1 MNKLVFAAIFFP
13 VILLA
18 KEVIITEANGRM
30 WTRAT
35 VTRIDA
41 TGITFHTPMGRTRPF
56 QLKLEELSKADQAL
70 YGGRVQAARAVLRAR
85 AQREIDDEK
94 ARRAKV
100 MEGTYVVPTAKG
112 EVEGVSDFHLEGN
125 GLVVSFKTFI
135 GEKRV
140 LLSDLTPEWQA
151 KVKEADARV
160 KAQKGQV
167 K

>member
-1 MNKLVFAAIFFP
+1 MKKCFIAALFFP
-13 VILLA
+13 VMLLA
-18 KEVIITEANGRM
+18 KEVIITDATGRM

-41 TGITFHTPMGRTRPF
+41 VGVTFHTPMGGMRPF
-56 QLKLEELSKADQAL
+56 QIRLEQLSKADQAL
-70 YGGRVQAARAVLRAR
+70 YGGRVEAARAVLRAR
-85 AQREIDDEK
+85 AQREIDEEK
-94 ARRAKV
+94 ERRAKA

-112 EVEGVSDFHLEGN
+112 EVEGVSEFHLEGN

-160 KAQKGQV
+160 KAQKRQV